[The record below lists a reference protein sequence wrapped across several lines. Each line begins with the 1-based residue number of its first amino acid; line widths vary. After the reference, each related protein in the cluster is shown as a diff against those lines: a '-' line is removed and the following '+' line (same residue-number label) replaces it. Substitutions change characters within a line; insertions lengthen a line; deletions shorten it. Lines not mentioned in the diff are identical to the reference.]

1 MFGHSPCILPRVPR
15 PSRVPARYAGR
26 VIRAL
31 CFDLDGT
38 LGGYA
43 GDFNAFLSL
52 LRSELMLQACD
63 MNRFAK
69 LMREELAR
77 DGELRLERVLERVL
91 TRLEQ
96 RAPADLGALAAA
108 ALGAYAE
115 EVRPAPGAGRML
127 ERLAAREVPM
137 AVVSNGPVD
146 MQRAALRALGFEGYF
161 RVVLVSGDPDVACRK
176 PAPRIFALAC
186 SGLRTAPSETLM
198 VGDTLEAD
206 IRGALDYGLQA
217 VFVGPDAEAAR
228 LGVPAVGGVEP
239 LDALLRERYGL

>member
-1 MFGHSPCILPRVPR
+1 
-15 PSRVPARYAGR
+15 

-63 MNRFAK
+63 MNDFARI
-69 LMREELAR
+69 MREELAR
-77 DGELRLERVLERVL
+77 DGELRLETVLRRAL
-91 TRLEQ
+91 LRLDQ
-96 RAPADLGALAAA
+96 RAPVDLAALADA
-108 ALGAYAE
+108 ALDAYAD
-115 EVRPAPGAGRML
+115 EVRPAAGAARML
-127 ERLAAREVPM
+127 ERLGVRGVPM

-146 MQRAALRALGFEGYF
+146 MQRSALRALGFERHF
-161 RVVLVSGDPDVACRK
+161 RAVLISGDPDVACRK
-176 PAPRIFALAC
+176 PAPRIFSLAC
-186 SGLRTAPSETLM
+186 AGLLTPPGETLM
-198 VGDTLEAD
+198 VGDTPEAD
-206 IRGALDYGLQA
+206 IRGALDYGLEA
-217 VFVGPDAEAAR
+217 VFVGPDAEGAR